1 MSLHGGEGI
10 SGLDGALR
18 TLWDFG
24 LLLVELDLDGLRLS
38 RSQVSLGF
46 LHRFIP
52 IKLKMLRFAREI
64 RETIES
70 ILWNISTYYCDLMI

>member
-18 TLWDFG
+18 ALRCFA
-24 LLLVELDLDGLRLS
+24 LLLVELDLDGLGLS
-38 RSQVSLGF
+38 GSQVSLGF

-52 IKLKMLRFAREI
+52 IKLKRLGFAREI
-64 RETIES
+64 RETIS
-70 ILWNISTYYCDLMI
+70 SKL